1 MAIRYFV
8 CGQCGSVVEKI
19 VDSGNPLIC
28 CGREMKERIPG
39 MSEGA
44 GEKHVPVYTV
54 EGNRVHVEVGEI
66 WHPMQE
72 DHFIRFIALEGTKK
86 NQTVHLNPGDD
97 PVADFVLSEEES
109 VQAVYAYCNLHSIW
123 KKEEKKMENKKY
135 VCTVCGYEYDPEV
148 GDPDNGIAPGPPFE
162 NLPEDWVC
170 PLCGLGKDAFEEV
183 K

>member
-86 NQTVHLNPGDD
+86 NQTVHLNPGDN

-123 KKEEKKMENKKY
+123 KKRRKKWKTKNMSAPCAAMSTIRKSAIRTTASRRERRLKI
-135 VCTVCGYEYDPEV
+135 CRRIGY
-148 GDPDNGIAPGPPFE
+148 A
-162 NLPEDWVC
+162 
-170 PLCGLGKDAFEEV
+170 LCAD
-183 K
+183 